1 MRQDKSP
8 FSMADRKA
16 WVNVYLS
23 GKESLREVSAQAG
36 VSHQTLYKWVK
47 KEINTPCVRY
57 KSMPKKQRTAS
68 PKMDPRD
75 AEILRLKAELE
86 QAKLQAHAYETM
98 ISIAEKELKISIRK
112 KAGAKQ

>member
-8 FSMADRKA
+8 FSKADRKA

-23 GKESLREVSAQAG
+23 GKRSLREVSAQAG

-57 KSMPKKQRTAS
+57 KSMPKKQ
-68 PKMDPRD
+68 PKMDLRD

-86 QAKLQAHAYETM
+86 QARLQAHAYETM